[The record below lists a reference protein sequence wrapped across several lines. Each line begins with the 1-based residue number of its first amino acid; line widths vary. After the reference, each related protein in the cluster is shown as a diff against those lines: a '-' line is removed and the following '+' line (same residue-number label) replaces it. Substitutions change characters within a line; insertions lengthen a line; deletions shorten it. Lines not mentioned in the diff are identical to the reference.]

1 MSPQNTDR
9 VLNGER
15 NVLVMFYDIRCPECR
30 QFTEV
35 YNEAFQKRSRRV
47 FFAAVNAARY
57 ETLRV
62 GLMRR
67 GEL

>member
-15 NVLVMFYDIRCPECR
+15 NVLVMFYDLRCPDCR

-35 YNEAFQKRSRRV
+35 YNDAFQKRSRRV
-47 FFAAVNAARY
+47 FFASVNAARY

-62 GLMRR
+62 SPVRR